1 MKSAKPTLQ
10 AEKKSSQPRIQ
21 IRLHPEKDAD
31 IIEYLNKEKHITN
44 AVKKLLRE
52 KIWQEENG
60 LQFVPT
66 KSPLFNGD
74 GITNGYNNESAYF
87 VEEEVP
93 SVFLNEDEF
102 TQPEET
108 SGISDVDLFD

>member
-1 MKSAKPTLQ
+1 MKSAKATIQ
-10 AEKKSSQPRIQ
+10 TEKKTSQPRIQ

-31 IIEYLNKEKHITN
+31 IIAYLSKEKHITN

-52 KIWQEENG
+52 KIWQEKNG
-60 LQFVPT
+60 LQFVPMENT
-66 KSPLFNGD
+66 LSNGSIAD
-74 GITNGYNNESAYF
+74 NYNHETSYF

-93 SVFLNEDEF
+93 NVFSDDAAF

-108 SGISDVDLFD
+108 TGSSDIDLFD